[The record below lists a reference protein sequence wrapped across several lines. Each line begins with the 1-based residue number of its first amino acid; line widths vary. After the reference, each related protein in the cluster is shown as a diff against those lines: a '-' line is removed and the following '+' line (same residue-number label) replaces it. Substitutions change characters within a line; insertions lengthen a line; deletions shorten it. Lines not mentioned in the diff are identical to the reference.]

1 MSGIDGRG
9 RWGIERGSR
18 YSLIECYFFSSFSE
32 LDGIRQYR
40 PLRLARCDALGS

>member
-18 YSLIECYFFSSFSE
+18 YSLIECYFFLEF
-32 LDGIRQYR
+32 L
-40 PLRLARCDALGS
+40 